1 MTSGTHALILA
12 QSAFE
17 AVCKERDE
25 IKTQADNL
33 AKEFEASKAYAE
45 RCKQGGMS
53 AIQPTPETDEAWAK
67 WPYAGPG
74 VHANFA
80 RKLERERDSAKTLN
94 RTLLDQLE
102 AKDAQLETMREAIN
116 AANVGLQSAM
126 QYILN
131 LPYFGNLEELET
143 TEKVQAAL
151 AKLKP
156 LLP

>member
-1 MTSGTHALILA
+1 
-12 QSAFE
+12 
-17 AVCKERDE
+17 
-25 IKTQADNL
+25 
-33 AKEFEASKAYAE
+33 
-45 RCKQGGMS
+45 MS
-53 AIQPTPETDEAWAK
+53 ALQPTPETDEAWAK

-102 AKDAQLETMREAIN
+102 AQAALLEAVRHERDNTWEKLEAMREAIKEAEALLVAVDN
-116 AANVGLQSAM
+116 GAQQDVGGVNWYDAR
-126 QYILN
+126 N
-131 LPYFGNLEELET
+131 
-143 TEKVQAAL
+143 AAL